1 MFDIPPRT
9 SADTLLQ
16 RRGTS
21 RATWPHSDDW
31 RYTETPFP
39 WERRSGTRSSSNRSQ
54 SAPPA
59 PEICP
64 PYQFA
69 HVCEEFFRG
78 GHFPHSVLAAIE
90 KEFNVKIVNEYDLRF
105 WGCTSKEEL
114 AANVRKT
121 EQRRDLLT
129 AARAASDETASSLH
143 KRAIS
148 SRVRRTQDIVDDRI
162 WEEVYDWRVK
172 VKT

>member
-1 MFDIPPRT
+1 
-9 SADTLLQ
+9 
-16 RRGTS
+16 
-21 RATWPHSDDW
+21 
-31 RYTETPFP
+31 
-39 WERRSGTRSSSNRSQ
+39 
-54 SAPPA
+54 
-59 PEICP
+59 
-64 PYQFA
+64 
-69 HVCEEFFRG
+69 
-78 GHFPHSVLAAIE
+78 
-90 KEFNVKIVNEYDLRF
+90 VNEYDLRF

-162 WEEVYDWRVK
+162 EGELDECWEYLLRVPRNGAAFK
-172 VKT
+172 